1 MNIKNYNGEKI
12 IIGADASSVVL
23 EYNGLNKI
31 ETTTAGVNI
40 TGAIYV
46 NGSEFTGGGE
56 GGSYANA
63 DVDAHLNQSDPTTGH
78 ILSWNGTDYAWVAQ
92 AGSGSSYSDSDAI
105 AAVVASDLDMAGN
118 KVLFGNVYPAVS
130 DLPDASA
137 YHGMF
142 AHVHDTGAAY
152 FAHSGTWVELQNAG
166 GGGGSL
172 PTRTDAAGTATSV
185 ANDVI
190 VDLDITGFKSYNLM
204 SITTSAAAW
213 VRIYATNAARSAD
226 NSRNELTDPASDAG
240 VIAEVITTGAQTV
253 MISPGAIGYNLEA
266 SPTTNIPVKITNKS
280 GSAAAITVTL
290 NILQLEA

>member
-46 NGSEFTGGGE
+46 NGSEFTGGG
-56 GGSYANA
+56 GDSYANA

-78 ILSWNGTDYAWVAQ
+78 VLSWNGTDYAWVAQ
-92 AGSGSSYSDSDAI
+92 AGSGSSYSDSDAV

-118 KVLFGNVYPAVS
+118 KVLFGNVYPGVS

-142 AHVHDTGAAY
+142 AHVHATGAAY
-152 FAHSGTWVELQNAG
+152 FAHSGAWVELQNAG
-166 GGGGSL
+166 GGGSL
-172 PTRTDAAGTATSV
+172 PTRSDAAGTATSV

-213 VRIYATNAARSAD
+213 VRIYATNAARAAD

-266 SPTTNIPVKITNKS
+266 TPTTNIPVKITNKS

-290 NILQLEA
+290 NVLQLEA